1 MKKVKA
7 VNLDKLIED
16 FSLLE
21 QKITELQGK
30 NNILDIK
37 LDEASRLLKLG
48 QTKETCMKEAEMKE
62 TELKDAIV
70 RKEAEIQAM
79 KKQLKDQER
88 EKQSE
93 IIKLQME
100 FNAKLARI
108 QSTSVKAQHQDPSIL
123 AQNIFK
129 RKLQFLQE
137 EKNRETEALRRTI
150 KELEQQ
156 LNSPHD
162 SHLKRR
168 RSLQK
173 KRDVHNLLLG
183 QVPMILGE
191 SLCLVTLPTV
201 VLSAVGVIVAML
213 SAVGVIVAMLSAVGV
228 IVAMLSAVGVQ
239 AYYQRVTGNE
249 NLRLIQYKITNR
261 VYFTRSKL

>member
-7 VNLDKLIED
+7 VSLDKLIED

-21 QKITELQGK
+21 QKITELQGN

-48 QTKETCMKEAEMKE
+48 QTKETCMKEECATLQATIQGLQETIQTQCDLRDENEELKKNTRTYEEKNKIKEQAHTSHVERIMMEMKAMEQDHKTELAEVQSDMRRKSEMKE

-162 SHLKRR
+162 SRLKRR
-168 RSLQK
+168 R
-173 KRDVHNLLLG
+173 
-183 QVPMILGE
+183 
-191 SLCLVTLPTV
+191 
-201 VLSAVGVIVAML
+201 
-213 SAVGVIVAMLSAVGV
+213 
-228 IVAMLSAVGVQ
+228 
-239 AYYQRVTGNE
+239 
-249 NLRLIQYKITNR
+249 
-261 VYFTRSKL
+261 F